1 MSAIWCCCAS
11 MLRRI
16 RPCTPTVI
24 SRISGT
30 AITST
35 SASGPASSQVAAMN
49 SAMKGRSLT
58 TDIEAEAENSRTT
71 SSWAMWCAKEP
82 AESGRCSSRSPSDW
96 RISTLPSAR
105 SARRPAWSIRWL
117 RSWRATRSKP
127 VASSAPMASDH
138 SVRVAWCGMTRS

>member
-49 SAMKGRSLT
+49 SAMDLS
-58 TDIEAEAENSRTT
+58 
-71 SSWAMWCAKEP
+71 
-82 AESGRCSSRSPSDW
+82 ESMTPNLGHVG
-96 RISTLPSAR
+96 AR
-105 SARRPAWSIRWL
+105 N
-117 RSWRATRSKP
+117 
-127 VASSAPMASDH
+127 
-138 SVRVAWCGMTRS
+138 